1 MIRRVGPIRLGSGW
15 RAVLLLV
22 AGVIGALALA
32 RGNDDGTAP
41 AAKVRPPLVRV
52 QTVKTETIVL
62 VVRARG
68 LVEPRT
74 QSDLLAE
81 VKGRVMRVSPALAVG
96 GFFDAGDVL
105 LEIDDRDYK
114 SARKRALATQIRAG
128 SEARL
133 AASNLDRL
141 RTLAG
146 SRVTSRAALDE
157 GEGRAEIARA
167 AVLEGEAALEDADRN
182 LERTLLRAPYDGRVA
197 EKSVDV
203 GQIVGPGKR
212 VARLH
217 AVDFAEVR
225 LPISDSDLAYL
236 DLSLGA
242 RSIETERPE
251 TGVILR
257 ALFAGEERR
266 WRARIVRVE
275 GQLDPR
281 TRMLHLVARVDDP
294 YARRSPGE
302 FPLAMGLFVDAE
314 IEGRTLEDVQRI
326 PRVAL
331 RSDDEILVVDR
342 SGRLRTRAIDVIRI
356 DGASVIVRAGSGV
369 GDGEFVCVSDQRSLV
384 DGMTVRTH
392 LEESPEERVAN
403 HLDPVAAEAL

>member
-1 MIRRVGPIRLGSGW
+1 MSNAKIRRLESGW
-15 RAVLLLV
+15 RAALLLL
-22 AGVIGALALA
+22 AGVVGAVALAQ
-32 RGNDDGTAP
+32 GNDGDAAP
-41 AAKVRPPLVRV
+41 DAKVRPPLVRV
-52 QTVKTETIVL
+52 QSVETESIRLAVH
-62 VVRARG
+62 ARG

-74 QSDLLAE
+74 ESDLIAE
-81 VKGRVMRVSPALAVG
+81 VKGRVVRVSPALAVG

-105 LEIDDRDYK
+105 LEIDDRDYQ
-114 SARKRALATQIRAG
+114 SARKRALAKQIRAG

-133 AASNLDRL
+133 AAANLGRL

-146 SRVTSRAALDE
+146 SRVASRAALDE

-167 AVLEGEAALEDADRN
+167 AVLEAEAALEDADRN
-182 LERTLLRAPYDGRVA
+182 LERTLLRAPYDGRVSK
-197 EKSVDV
+197 KSVDV

-225 LPISDSDLAYL
+225 LAISDSDLAYL
-236 DLSLGA
+236 DLSPGT
-242 RSIETERPE
+242 RSIETDRSE
-251 TGVILR
+251 TGVILG
-257 ALFAGEERR
+257 ALFAGEDRR

-281 TRMLHLVARVDDP
+281 TRMLHLVARVGDP

-314 IEGRTLEDVQRI
+314 IEGRTVEGVQRI

-331 RSDDEILVVDR
+331 RGDDEILVVDS
-342 SGRLRTRAIDVIRI
+342 SGTLRTRAIDVIRV
-356 DGASVIVRAGSGV
+356 DGANVIVKASV
-369 GDGEFVCVSDQRSLV
+369 GEGEFVCVSDERALV
-384 DGMTVRTH
+384 DGMTVRIH
-392 LEESPEERVAN
+392 VEESPEVQVAN
-403 HLDPVAAEAL
+403 RQWQSGAEVP